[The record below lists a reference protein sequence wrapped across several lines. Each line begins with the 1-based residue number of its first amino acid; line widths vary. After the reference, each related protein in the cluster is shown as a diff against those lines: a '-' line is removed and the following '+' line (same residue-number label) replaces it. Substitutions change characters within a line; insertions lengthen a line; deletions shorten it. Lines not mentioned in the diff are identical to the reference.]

1 MPSSVTSAGNP
12 RGVRAE
18 ASGSLGLVEQAVSLN
33 WQALDFVR
41 EPLTK
46 TRQKACLNST
56 YSEPDHS
63 SSISKTHAVEEEL
76 ATASCCPLNFKKRK
90 TFKRKM

>member
-46 TRQKACLNST
+46 TRQKACLTVVNST

-63 SSISKTHAVEEEL
+63 SSISKTHAVEEESWRQQVVVL
-76 ATASCCPLNFKKRK
+76 
-90 TFKRKM
+90 